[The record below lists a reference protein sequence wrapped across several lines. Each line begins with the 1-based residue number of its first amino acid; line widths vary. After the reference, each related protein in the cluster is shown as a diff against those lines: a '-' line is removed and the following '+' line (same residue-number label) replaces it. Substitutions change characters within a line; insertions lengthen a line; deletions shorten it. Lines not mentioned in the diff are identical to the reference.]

1 VSFDFDHPV
10 DRRGSDSVKWERF
23 QDPDLLPLWVADT
36 DFTSPPAVMEALRA
50 RVNHGVFGYTRTP
63 PELVAE
69 VQHHLERTFGWDVP
83 EHHLVW
89 IPGLVSALSV
99 CCRAFASPG
108 EAVLTSTPI
117 YPPFLKCPPAM
128 ERVLQVAP
136 LVVEH
141 GRWTFDW
148 DRFEAALD
156 ERTRLFLFC
165 SPHNPCG
172 RVWDRAELERLVE
185 VCERHDLI
193 ICSDEIH
200 NELILDPVPHRP
212 TALVA
217 PEAAARTVTLMAP
230 SKTYNIAGLACS
242 YAIIPD
248 DGLRRRFQ
256 RAMAMIVP
264 HVNLLG
270 YTAALAAYRHGGPW
284 LAAQLDYLRR
294 GRDLIEQA
302 VAGIPDVTMTH
313 VEATYLAWLDCRALG
328 HDDTA
333 AHFQRFGLGFQ
344 GGRDFGLPGFLRWN
358 FGTTLANTR
367 TALGRFREACEARP

>member
-1 VSFDFDHPV
+1 
-10 DRRGSDSVKWERF
+10 
-23 QDPDLLPLWVADT
+23 
-36 DFTSPPAVMEALRA
+36 
-50 RVNHGVFGYTRTP
+50 
-63 PELVAE
+63 
-69 VQHHLERTFGWDVP
+69 
-83 EHHLVW
+83 
-89 IPGLVSALSV
+89 
-99 CCRAFASPG
+99 
-108 EAVLTSTPI
+108 VLTSTPI

-270 YTAALAAYRHGGPW
+270 YAAALAAYRHGGPW

-344 GGRDFGLPGFLRWN
+344 GGREFGLPGFLRWN